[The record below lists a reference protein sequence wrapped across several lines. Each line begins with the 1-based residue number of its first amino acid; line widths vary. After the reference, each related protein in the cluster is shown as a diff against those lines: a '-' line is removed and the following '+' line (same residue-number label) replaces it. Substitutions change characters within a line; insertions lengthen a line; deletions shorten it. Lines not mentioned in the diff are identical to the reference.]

1 MAPAERPRFQE
12 MLPFCKQHRQEVGYV
27 IVQNLSRF
35 ARNHADQSRFLADLY
50 RAEIEL
56 LSAHEPQGTGR
67 RQENWPAISSEH
79 SISIIPMTCRPG

>member
-1 MAPAERPRFQE
+1 
-12 MLPFCKQHRQEVGYV
+12 MLQFCKQHRQEEVGYV